1 MVDKI
6 RDILK
11 LFLVAKLRVHHML
24 YRLPAISEFLEE
36 LIAETLTEHGLEN
49 DWQPNR
55 SHTVSKDLTLL
66 NADGLSLVDGH
77 SFSIKSGIYDPKKGT
92 LKFSGSRLG
101 KHGSLE
107 AMVESIIDTH
117 ADYYICLAKAEEDWK
132 TIPGKH
138 DEKVYY
144 LFVFE
149 SNKLDYSGE
158 WGIRE
163 SKKGGFKYV
172 YDVPGLH
179 AKISPSMS
187 HQLWTT
193 VNKSLIGEPER
204 IVI

>member
-36 LIAETLTEHGLEN
+36 LIAETLKDNGLDN

-55 SHTVSKDLTLL
+55 SHTVSKDL
-66 NADGLSLVDGH
+66 SLATGQ
-77 SFSIKSGIYDPKKGT
+77 SFSIKSGVYDPKHGT

-107 AMVESIIDTH
+107 AMVESITSTH

-132 TIPGKH
+132 VIPGKQ

-149 SNKLDYSGE
+149 SSKLDYSGE

-193 VNKSLIGEPER
+193 VDKSLIGEPER

>member
-36 LIAETLTEHGLEN
+36 LIAETLKDNGLEN

-55 SHTVSKDLTLL
+55 SHAVSKD
-66 NADGLSLVDGH
+66 LSLVDGH
-77 SFSIKSGIYDPKKGT
+77 SFSIKSGVYDPKHGT

-107 AMVESIIDTH
+107 AMVESINSTH

-132 TIPGKH
+132 TIPGKQ

-193 VNKSLIGEPER
+193 VDKSLIGEPER

>member
-11 LFLVAKLRVHHML
+11 LFLIAKLRVHHML

-36 LIAETLTEHGLEN
+36 LIAETLKDNGLDN
-49 DWQPNR
+49 DWKPNR
-55 SHTVSKDLTLL
+55 SHTVSKDLTLFT
-66 NADGLSLVDGH
+66 GE
-77 SFSIKSGIYDPKKGT
+77 SFSIKSGVYDPKNGT

-107 AMVESIIDTH
+107 AMVESINETH

-132 TIPGKH
+132 VIPGKQ

-149 SNKLDYSGE
+149 SSKLDYSGQ

-172 YDVPGLH
+172 YDIPGMH
-179 AKISPSMS
+179 AKINPSMS

-193 VNKSLIGEPER
+193 VDKSLIGEPER